1 MVTLWQALNLSLWV
15 EELSYTRS
23 ILKGA
28 SEATVSLFTLDAP
41 RAKFP
46 VCEYVYYNSILFDKQ
61 LDIDIL
67 DTTKDLFILSQPL
80 HTPI

>member
-1 MVTLWQALNLSLWV
+1 MLL
-15 EELSYTRS
+15 
-23 ILKGA
+23 
-28 SEATVSLFTLDAP
+28 VSLFTLDAP

-67 DTTKDLFILSQPL
+67 DTTKDLFILAFHNLYILPN
-80 HTPI
+80 PILDR